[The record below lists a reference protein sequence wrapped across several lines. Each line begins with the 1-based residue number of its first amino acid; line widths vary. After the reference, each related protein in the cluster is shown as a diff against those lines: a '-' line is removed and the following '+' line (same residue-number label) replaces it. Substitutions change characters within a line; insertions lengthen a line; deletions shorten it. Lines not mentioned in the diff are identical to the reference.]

1 MWNIIM
7 ILEVKDG
14 LVLQILMVCFDG
26 ILDNGW
32 VEDLQMMK
40 EKLLDGKSISRFKG
54 KLIKMIK
61 DVNGRFDDY
70 SISPKNQTNF
80 ITLEL

>member
-1 MWNIIM
+1 M
-7 ILEVKDG
+7 ILEVKDA
-14 LVLQILMVCFDG
+14 LVLQILLVCFNG

-70 SISPKNQTNF
+70 SISPKNQTKF

>member
-14 LVLQILMVCFDG
+14 LVLQILMVCFNG

-40 EKLLDGKSISRFKG
+40 ADLKA
-54 KLIKMIK
+54 
-61 DVNGRFDDY
+61 N
-70 SISPKNQTNF
+70 
-80 ITLEL
+80 

>member
-1 MWNIIM
+1 M
-7 ILEVKDG
+7 ILEVKDA
-14 LVLQILMVCFDG
+14 LVLQILLVCFNG

-70 SISPKNQTNF
+70 SISPKNQTKF
-80 ITLEL
+80 ITQEL